1 MNRALSSLGHCA
13 ARFPFAPTRTCS
25 YTYAIGSPV
34 FPPSRARCVFSHS
47 VPLTNEVPPSGDSA
61 WRAVVRVLR
70 STAHSSAHSVFDSLS
85 ATLFPADCRVC
96 GLPLASFTL
105 LPVCASCWDHL
116 PVQSGALCACC
127 GESLAF
133 DPELANETL
142 CRPCRMTP
150 PPFAKAVAWGIY
162 RDSLRAL
169 LHLMKYDGMH
179 PLSKRLSVLLA
190 EPILAIP
197 DLPGDLLVVPV
208 PLFGAKRRQRGFNQ
222 AEVLARGVTPVLR
235 HRRPDLRLS
244 LAPGALIRQRA
255 TQSQANLT
263 PHQRRENVRG
273 AFSVPHPDAIR
284 DRHVLLVDDIYT
296 TGATARAC
304 AQVLS
309 KAGAAS
315 VWVATVARAQKE
327 FWPRQTAATDRVE
340 VPMNEDVAFWDHGGK
355 AN

>member
-1 MNRALSSLGHCA
+1 
-13 ARFPFAPTRTCS
+13 
-25 YTYAIGSPV
+25 
-34 FPPSRARCVFSHS
+34 
-47 VPLTNEVPPSGDSA
+47 
-61 WRAVVRVLR
+61 VVRVLR
-70 STAHSSAHSVFDSLS
+70 STAQSSVDSLS

-133 DPELANETL
+133 DPELAHETL
-142 CRPCRMTP
+142 CRPCRMTA
-150 PPFAKAVAWGIY
+150 PPFQKAVAWGVY
-162 RDSLRAL
+162 RDELRAL
-169 LHLMKYDGMH
+169 LHLLKYDGMH

-197 DLPGDLLVVPV
+197 DLPRDLTAVPV

-222 AEVLARGVTPVLR
+222 AEVLARGAIQVLH
-235 HRRPDLRLS
+235 HRRPELRLS
-244 LAPGALIRQRA
+244 LAPGILVRQRA
-255 TQSQANLT
+255 TESQANLT

-273 AFSVPHPDAIR
+273 AFSVPRPEAIK
-284 DRHVLLVDDIYT
+284 DRHMLLIDDIYT

-304 AQVLS
+304 AQALR
-309 KAGAAS
+309 KAGATS

-327 FWPRQTAATDRVE
+327 FSLQQTPTADRPE
-340 VPMNEDVAFWDHGGK
+340 IPMHDDVAFWDRKGTT
-355 AN
+355 N